1 MTGLLTVMLST
12 DLSPQ
17 SFPTLGPLLLTPC
30 FRAAFSLPLDQ
41 YSIVQDE
48 MSPLYNEWE
57 ESKHMIPVEEGG
69 NNRRHPS
76 LEKCLMVGRASQDSL
91 AGKTMGRALQERQMM
106 GMCAGPSPAEQDGAW
121 VPLDGKNMGR
131 LEGKVGAVR
140 VAAGKHIAPLMTHGH
155 LTSRKG
161 LPVLESTSSHAHPA
175 VLLSSP
181 PPPSPLPK
189 SGESDTMGCA
199 DLPAPPP
206 PSHSPDHK
214 SRIQLFHLRRKAQR
228 VLPDPSLPA
237 LPTAAEQ
244 TVSPVAPT
252 PISKGGTTASSYPT
266 LSAQSEGL
274 LAWPSAPSLRE
285 GTGKQSGKKRLL
297 RPRSAGE
304 GSLRSPK
311 LHYPSLASMPGGAAS
326 AGAERNSFIVF
337 SVSRGSRSS
346 MVGTQASR
354 QSDYLQL
361 VQEVAGA
368 GGDKAGGED
377 TAAASVALSSSVYSN
392 NNSVLAASPE
402 EVSPTDSRY
411 SRRIWAPFASTCPP
425 SRRASGMDV
434 APSSASLSELFALPP
449 LPKTAAFPVTTGQ
462 ATAAAATCAD
472 MKSHRRRSSFDGLFR
487 PRKEDLHQDSMNK
500 PSWFKFTRD
509 REMKRQVEEESELK
523 IAKAE
528 REMVADEGNDN
539 RSKGERATQGHQARP
554 NAGLSCDSL
563 QTDSLEEMNSILDHD
578 DVRVSP
584 LPDNLHPLP
593 PPPTLPSTP
602 HPHNE
607 SPHIRPLVSPD
618 MVPSPA
624 PLLW

>member
-1 MTGLLTVMLST
+1 
-12 DLSPQ
+12 
-17 SFPTLGPLLLTPC
+17 
-30 FRAAFSLPLDQ
+30 
-41 YSIVQDE
+41 

-76 LEKCLMVGRASQDSL
+76 LENCRMVGRASQDSL
-91 AGKTMGRALQERQMM
+91 AGKTVGRALQERQMM
-106 GMCAGPSPAEQDGAW
+106 GMCAGPLPAEQGGAW
-121 VPLDGKNMGR
+121 VPHDSENRGS
-131 LEGKVGAVR
+131 LEGGVGAVR
-140 VAAGKHIAPLMTHGH
+140 VGAGKHIAPLMTHGH

-161 LPVLESTSSHAHPA
+161 LPVLESTSAHAHPA
-175 VLLSSP
+175 GLLSSP

-199 DLPAPPP
+199 DLPPPPP

-214 SRIQLFHLRRKAQR
+214 SRIQLFHIRRKAQR
-228 VLPDPSLPA
+228 VLPDPPLPA

-244 TVSPVAPT
+244 TLSPAAPT

-266 LSAQSEGL
+266 LSAQSEGQV
-274 LAWPSAPSLRE
+274 AWPSAPSLRE

-304 GSLRSPK
+304 GSHRSPK
-311 LHYPSLASMPGGAAS
+311 LQSPSLASMPGGAAS
-326 AGAERNSFIVF
+326 AGGERGSFIVF
-337 SVSRGSRSS
+337 SVSRGSRSP
-346 MVGTQASR
+346 MVGTQALR

-361 VQEVAGA
+361 VQEGAGA
-368 GGDKAGGED
+368 GGDKVGGED
-377 TAAASVALSSSVYSN
+377 AAAAPTALSSSVYSN
-392 NNSVLAASPE
+392 TNSVLAASPE
-402 EVSPTDSRY
+402 EVSPTNSPY

-462 ATAAAATCAD
+462 ATAATAAD
-472 MKSHRRRSSFDGLFR
+472 MKNCRRRSSFDGLFR

-509 REMKRQVEEESELK
+509 REMKRQVEEENELK
-523 IAKAE
+523 IAEAE
-528 REMVADEGNDN
+528 REMIADEGDDT
-539 RSKGERATQGHQARP
+539 RSKDESTMQGHQARP
-554 NAGLSCDSL
+554 NAGLSCDSV

-578 DVRVSP
+578 DVRASP
-584 LPDNLHPLP
+584 RPDNPHPLP
-593 PPPTLPSTP
+593 PPPTLPSPP

-607 SPHIRPLVSPD
+607 SPHTRPLNSPE
-618 MVPSPA
+618 MAPSPA